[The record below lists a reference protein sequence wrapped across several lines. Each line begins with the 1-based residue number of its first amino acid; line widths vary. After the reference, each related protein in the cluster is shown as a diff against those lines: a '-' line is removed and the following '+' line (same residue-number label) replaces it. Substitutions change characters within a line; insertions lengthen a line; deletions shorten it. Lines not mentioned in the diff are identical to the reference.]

1 MTTKK
6 YAYFTPL
13 SPLIFAWLDYATEQ
27 RRKHGRFLYEIG
39 DKEYAIALQIPW
51 TPMTTYFLVQQTW
64 QPCPQPS
71 VQLLSTWEG
80 RISTKG
86 DLPSDQQSF
95 LGTPVIPVLVC
106 LRCDKQP
113 RPMPTKSSGKKE
125 DMKRG
130 AVAGRQKFH
139 FISIKKKKKKKSSAH
154 HPSFCRKRPRAQIPS
169 SSPRRIRLCQTGAS
183 FHPRAASRTLK
194 NVRCGFLLP
203 ISRSP
208 PEDFGVSYFS
218 VICIHKM
225 SSTIAG
231 GSMFPC
237 CRR

>member
-139 FISIKKKKKKKSSAH
+139 FISIKKKKKKNRVLITRVSAENDLVRRSQVLH
-154 HPSFCRKRPRAQIPS
+154 LAESDCVRRGRVSTHVQHRA
-169 SSPRRIRLCQTGAS
+169 R
-183 FHPRAASRTLK
+183 
-194 NVRCGFLLP
+194 
-203 ISRSP
+203 
-208 PEDFGVSYFS
+208 
-218 VICIHKM
+218 
-225 SSTIAG
+225 
-231 GSMFPC
+231 
-237 CRR
+237 